1 MEILKAKERDKNS
14 LHSVRKKRKMGL
26 VPGVIYGSQIGNM
39 LFEVGELELNKEI
52 SKLGEHGTIEME
64 LNNKRVKA
72 LIREIQKEPV
82 TKKIIHIDLQEI
94 DKDKRIETEVPLLF
108 SGSLPSSKEG
118 IVQKEKSSV
127 RVEGKYS
134 DIPKFISVDVSK
146 MDMND
151 VLRIRDLEISE
162 EISFA
167 EDLDT
172 VVAVVTHIGTSG
184 DSSDNNVDGSINT
197 TTDKKPPE
205 ENK

>member
-1 MEILKAKERDKNS
+1 MEIIKANERDRNS
-14 LHSVRKKRKMGL
+14 LHSVRKKRRMGL
-26 VPGVIYGSQIGNM
+26 VPGVIYGPEVGNM

-52 SKLGEHGTIEME
+52 SKLGEHGTIE
-64 LNNKRVKA
+64 LQVNNKNIKA

-94 DKDKRIETEVPLLF
+94 DKNKRIETEVPLLF
-108 SGSLPSSKEG
+108 SGSLSSSKDG

-127 RVEGKYS
+127 RVEGRYS
-134 DIPKFISVDVSK
+134 DIPKFITVDVSK

-151 VLRIRDLEISE
+151 VLRVGDLEISK

-184 DSSDNNVDGSINT
+184 DNSDNNLDGSINT

-205 ENK
+205 EKK